1 MSELRKMTPMQIGNR
16 IASAGLGELANH
28 VQLELQ
34 HLVYLREQVG
44 ALNAEVKLL
53 KDQLPEEA
61 KLEAKR
67 QLQEAWDRAHAHR
80 GGGRAPAISDG

>member
-1 MSELRKMTPMQIGNR
+1 MSDLRQLTPTQIGNR
-16 IASAGLGELANH
+16 IASAGLSELANH
-28 VQLELQ
+28 VQLQLQ

-61 KLEAKR
+61 KAEARR